1 MGIENFIAFL
11 VATVLFVLTPGIET
25 VFLINKSISQG
36 RRSGIYTSFG
46 LNTGAL
52 VHTLFGALGLS
63 IMVAK
68 SAIFFALIKY
78 LGAAYLIYL
87 GVAKVMSKK
96 GLIADTNEEQKKDSA
111 KSSFTSGFV
120 TNILNPKVALFFI
133 AFFPQFISPAEIEN
147 PVPFI
152 VLGVIYATMTTVWY
166 LVLTSFAGSFS
177 TKIKENE
184 KIGVRLN
191 KVSGAIFVLM
201 GLQIA
206 FM

>member
-63 IMVAK
+63 IMVAQ
-68 SAIFFALIKY
+68 SAIFFALLKY

-133 AFFPQFISPAEIEN
+133 AFFPQFISPTEIEN

-152 VLGVIYATMTTVWY
+152 VV
-166 LVLTSFAGSFS
+166 
-177 TKIKENE
+177 
-184 KIGVRLN
+184 
-191 KVSGAIFVLM
+191 
-201 GLQIA
+201 
-206 FM
+206 

>member
-36 RRSGIYTSFG
+36 RRSGVYTSFG

-52 VHTLFGALGLS
+52 VHTLLGALGLS

-68 SAIFFALIKY
+68 SVIFFALIKY

-87 GVAKVMSKK
+87 GVTKVMSKK
-96 GLIADTNEEQKKDSA
+96 GLITETNEGQKKDSA
-111 KSSFTSGFV
+111 KSNFTSGFV

-133 AFFPQFISPAEIEN
+133 AFFPQFISPTEIEN
-147 PVPFI
+147 PVPFMI
-152 VLGVIYATMTTVWY
+152 LGVIYAIMTTVWY
-166 LVLTSFAGSFS
+166 LVLTSFAGTFS

-184 KIGVRLN
+184 KMGVRLN
-191 KVSGAIFVLM
+191 KISGVIFVLM
-201 GLQIA
+201 GIQIA

>member
-36 RRSGIYTSFG
+36 RRSGVYTSFG

-133 AFFPQFISPAEIEN
+133 AFFPQFISPTEIKN

-152 VLGVIYATMTTVWY
+152 ILGVIYATMTTVWY

>member
-36 RRSGIYTSFG
+36 RRSGVYTSFG

-68 SAIFFALIKY
+68 SAMFFALIKY

-133 AFFPQFISPAEIEN
+133 AFFPQFISPTEIEN

-152 VLGVIYATMTTVWY
+152 ILGVIYATMTTVWY

>member
-11 VATVLFVLTPGIET
+11 VATILFVLTPGIET

-36 RRSGIYTSFG
+36 RRSGVYTSFG

-68 SAIFFALIKY
+68 SALFFALIKY

-87 GVAKVMSKK
+87 GVVKVMSQK
-96 GLIADTNEEQKKDSA
+96 GLITETNEEQKKNSA
-111 KSSFTSGFV
+111 KSNFASGFI
-120 TNILNPKVALFFI
+120 TNILNPKVALFFM
-133 AFFPQFISPAEIEN
+133 AFFPQFISPTEIEN

-152 VLGVIYATMTTVWY
+152 IMGVIYAVMTTIWY
-166 LVLTSFAGSFS
+166 LILTSFAGSFS

-184 KIGVRLN
+184 KIGIRLN

>member
-11 VATVLFVLTPGIET
+11 VATILFVLTPGIET

-87 GVAKVMSKK
+87 GVTKVMSKK
-96 GLIADTNEEQKKDSA
+96 GLIANTNEGQKKNSA

-133 AFFPQFISPAEIEN
+133 AFFPQFISPTEIEN

-152 VLGVIYATMTTVWY
+152 IMGVIYAVMTTIWY
-166 LVLTSFAGSFS
+166 LVLTSFAGIFS

-184 KIGVRLN
+184 RIGVRLN
-191 KVSGAIFVLM
+191 KISGVIFVLM

>member
-68 SAIFFALIKY
+68 SAMFFALIKY

>member
-11 VATVLFVLTPGIET
+11 VATILFVLTPGIET

-87 GVAKVMSKK
+87 GVTKVMSKK
-96 GLIADTNEEQKKDSA
+96 GLIANTNEEQKKNSA

-133 AFFPQFISPAEIEN
+133 AFFPQFISPTEIEN

-152 VLGVIYATMTTVWY
+152 IMGVIYAVMTTIWY
-166 LVLTSFAGSFS
+166 LVLTSFAGIFS

-191 KVSGAIFVLM
+191 KISGVIFVLM

>member
-1 MGIENFIAFL
+1 MGIENFIAFFT
-11 VATVLFVLTPGIET
+11 ATILFVLTPGMET
-25 VFLINKSISQG
+25 IFLINKSISQG
-36 RRSGIYTSFG
+36 RKSGVYTAFG

-52 VHTLFGALGLS
+52 VQTLFGALGLS
-63 IMVAK
+63 IIVAK

-87 GVAKVMSKK
+87 GVMKVLSKK
-96 GLIADTNEEQKKDSA
+96 DLIGNDVEEQKKNSA
-111 KSSFTSGFV
+111 KNDFKSGFI

-133 AFFPQFISPAEIEN
+133 AFFPQFISPDHIEN

-152 VLGVIYATMTTVWY
+152 FMGISYALMTTVWY
-166 LVLTSFAGSFS
+166 LFLTSFAGAFS
-177 TKIKENE
+177 KKVKENQNIGIRMN
-184 KIGVRLN
+184 KISGV
-191 KVSGAIFVLM
+191 VFVLM

>member
-133 AFFPQFISPAEIEN
+133 AFFPQFISPTEIEN

>member
-36 RRSGIYTSFG
+36 RRSGVYTSFG

-52 VHTLFGALGLS
+52 VHTLLGALGLS

-87 GVAKVMSKK
+87 GVTKVMSKK
-96 GLIADTNEEQKKDSA
+96 GLITETNEGQKKDSA
-111 KSSFTSGFV
+111 KSNFTSGFV

-133 AFFPQFISPAEIEN
+133 AFFPQFITPTEIEN
-147 PVPFI
+147 PVPFMI
-152 VLGVIYATMTTVWY
+152 LGVIYAIMTTVWY
-166 LVLTSFAGSFS
+166 LVLTSFAGTFS

-184 KIGVRLN
+184 KMGVRLN
-191 KVSGAIFVLM
+191 KISGVIFVLM
-201 GLQIA
+201 GIQIA

>member
-11 VATVLFVLTPGIET
+11 VATILFVLTPGIET

-87 GVAKVMSKK
+87 GVTKVMSKK
-96 GLIADTNEEQKKDSA
+96 GLIANTNEEQKKNSA
-111 KSSFTSGFV
+111 KSSFTSGFL

-133 AFFPQFISPAEIEN
+133 AFFPQFISPTEIEN

-152 VLGVIYATMTTVWY
+152 IMGVIYAVMTTIWY
-166 LVLTSFAGSFS
+166 LVLTSFAGIFS

-191 KVSGAIFVLM
+191 KISGVIFVLM

>member
-52 VHTLFGALGLS
+52 VHTLLGALGLS

-87 GVAKVMSKK
+87 GVTKVISKK
-96 GLIADTNEEQKKDSA
+96 GLITETNERRKKDSA
-111 KSSFTSGFV
+111 KSNFTSGFV

-133 AFFPQFISPAEIEN
+133 AFFPQFITPTEIEN
-147 PVPFI
+147 PVPFMI
-152 VLGVIYATMTTVWY
+152 LGVIYAIMTTVWY
-166 LVLTSFAGSFS
+166 LVLTSFAGTFS

-184 KIGVRLN
+184 KMGVRLN
-191 KVSGAIFVLM
+191 KISGAIFVLM
-201 GLQIA
+201 GVQIA

>member
-1 MGIENFIAFL
+1 MGIENFIAFFT
-11 VATVLFVLTPGIET
+11 ATILFVLTPGMET
-25 VFLINKSISQG
+25 IFLINKSISQG
-36 RRSGIYTSFG
+36 RKSGVYTAFG

-63 IMVAK
+63 IIVAK

-87 GVAKVMSKK
+87 GVMKVLSKK
-96 GLIADTNEEQKKDSA
+96 DLIGNDVEEQKKNSA
-111 KSSFTSGFV
+111 KNDFKSGFI

-133 AFFPQFISPAEIEN
+133 AFFPQFISPDHIEN

-152 VLGVIYATMTTVWY
+152 FMGISYALMTTVWY
-166 LVLTSFAGSFS
+166 LFLTSFAGAFS
-177 TKIKENE
+177 KKVKENQNIGIRMN
-184 KIGVRLN
+184 KISGV
-191 KVSGAIFVLM
+191 VFVLM

-206 FM
+206 LM

>member
-1 MGIENFIAFL
+1 MGIENFIAFF
-11 VATVLFVLTPGIET
+11 VATLLFVLTPGIET

-36 RRSGIYTSFG
+36 RRSGVYTSFG

-68 SAIFFALIKY
+68 SALFFALIKY
-78 LGAAYLIYL
+78 LGAAYLVYL
-87 GVAKVMSKK
+87 GVVKVMSQK
-96 GLIADTNEEQKKDSA
+96 GLITETNEEQKKNSA
-111 KSSFTSGFV
+111 KSNFASGFI

-133 AFFPQFISPAEIEN
+133 AFFPQFISPTEIEN

-152 VLGVIYATMTTVWY
+152 IMGVIYAVMTTIWY
-166 LVLTSFAGSFS
+166 LILTSFAGMFS

>member
-36 RRSGIYTSFG
+36 RRSGVYTSFG

-52 VHTLFGALGLS
+52 VHTLLGALGLS
-63 IMVAK
+63 IMIAK

-87 GVAKVMSKK
+87 GVTKVMSKK
-96 GLIADTNEEQKKDSA
+96 GLITETNEGQKKDSA
-111 KSSFTSGFV
+111 KSNFTSGFV

-133 AFFPQFISPAEIEN
+133 AFFPQFITPTEIEN
-147 PVPFI
+147 PVPFMI
-152 VLGVIYATMTTVWY
+152 LGVIYAIMTTVWY
-166 LVLTSFAGSFS
+166 LVLTSFAGTFS

-184 KIGVRLN
+184 KMGVRLN
-191 KVSGAIFVLM
+191 KISGVIFVLM
-201 GLQIA
+201 GIQIA

>member
-11 VATVLFVLTPGIET
+11 VATILFVLTPGIET

-36 RRSGIYTSFG
+36 RRSGVYTSFG

-68 SAIFFALIKY
+68 SALFFALIKY

-87 GVAKVMSKK
+87 GVVKVMSQK
-96 GLIADTNEEQKKDSA
+96 GLITETNEEQKKNSA
-111 KSSFTSGFV
+111 KSNFASGFI

-133 AFFPQFISPAEIEN
+133 AFFPQFISPKEIEN

-152 VLGVIYATMTTVWY
+152 IMGVIYAVMTTIWY
-166 LVLTSFAGSFS
+166 LILTSFAGSFS

>member
-11 VATVLFVLTPGIET
+11 VATILFVLTPGIET

-36 RRSGIYTSFG
+36 RKSGVYTSFG

-68 SAIFFALIKY
+68 SALFFALIKY

-87 GVAKVMSKK
+87 GVVKVMSQK
-96 GLIADTNEEQKKDSA
+96 GLITETNEEQKKNSA
-111 KSSFTSGFV
+111 KSNFTSGFI

-133 AFFPQFISPAEIEN
+133 AFFPQFISPKEIEN

-152 VLGVIYATMTTVWY
+152 IMGVIYAVMTTIWY
-166 LVLTSFAGSFS
+166 LILTSFAGSFS

-184 KIGVRLN
+184 KIGIRLN

>member
-11 VATVLFVLTPGIET
+11 VATILFVLTPGIET

-36 RRSGIYTSFG
+36 RRSGVYTSFG

-68 SAIFFALIKY
+68 SVLFFALIKY

-87 GVAKVMSKK
+87 GVVKVMSKK
-96 GLIADTNEEQKKDSA
+96 GLITETNEEQKKNSA
-111 KSSFTSGFV
+111 KSSFASGFV

-133 AFFPQFISPAEIEN
+133 AFFPQFISPTEIEN

-152 VLGVIYATMTTVWY
+152 IMGVIYAVMTTVWY
-166 LVLTSFAGSFS
+166 LVLTSFAGLFS

>member
-63 IMVAK
+63 IMIAK
-68 SAIFFALIKY
+68 SALFFALIKY

-96 GLIADTNEEQKKDSA
+96 GLIAETNEGQKKDSA
-111 KSSFTSGFV
+111 KSSFRSGFV

-133 AFFPQFISPAEIEN
+133 AFFPQFISPTEIEN

-152 VLGVIYATMTTVWY
+152 ILGVIYATMTTVWY

>member
-11 VATVLFVLTPGIET
+11 VATILFVLTPGIET

-36 RRSGIYTSFG
+36 RRSGVYTSFG

-52 VHTLFGALGLS
+52 LHTLFGALGLS

-87 GVAKVMSKK
+87 GVTKVMSKK
-96 GLIADTNEEQKKDSA
+96 GLIANTNEEQKKNSA

-133 AFFPQFISPAEIEN
+133 AFFPQFISPTEIEN

-152 VLGVIYATMTTVWY
+152 IMGVIYAVMTTIWY
-166 LVLTSFAGSFS
+166 LVLTSFAGIFS

-191 KVSGAIFVLM
+191 KISGVIFVLM

>member
-36 RRSGIYTSFG
+36 RRSGVYTSFG

-133 AFFPQFISPAEIEN
+133 AFFPQFISPTEIEN

-152 VLGVIYATMTTVWY
+152 ILGVIYATMTTVWY

-201 GLQIA
+201 GLQIP

>member
-11 VATVLFVLTPGIET
+11 VATILFVLTPGIET

-87 GVAKVMSKK
+87 GVTKVMSKK
-96 GLIADTNEEQKKDSA
+96 GLIANTNEEQKKNSA

-133 AFFPQFISPAEIEN
+133 AFFPQFISPKEIEN

-152 VLGVIYATMTTVWY
+152 IMGVIYAVMTTIWY
-166 LVLTSFAGSFS
+166 LVLTSFAGIFS

-184 KIGVRLN
+184 RIGVRLN
-191 KVSGAIFVLM
+191 KISGVIFVLM

>member
-36 RRSGIYTSFG
+36 RRSGVYTSFG

-96 GLIADTNEEQKKDSA
+96 GLIADTNEEHKKDSA

-133 AFFPQFISPAEIEN
+133 AFFPQFISPTEIEN

-152 VLGVIYATMTTVWY
+152 ILGVIYATMTTVWY

>member
-36 RRSGIYTSFG
+36 RRSGVYTSFG

-52 VHTLFGALGLS
+52 VHTLLGALGLS

-87 GVAKVMSKK
+87 GVTKVMSKK
-96 GLIADTNEEQKKDSA
+96 GLITETNEGQKKDSA
-111 KSSFTSGFV
+111 KSNFTSGFI

-133 AFFPQFISPAEIEN
+133 AFFPQFISPTEIEN
-147 PVPFI
+147 PVPFMI
-152 VLGVIYATMTTVWY
+152 LGVIYAMMTTVWY
-166 LVLTSFAGSFS
+166 LVLTSFAGTFS

-184 KIGVRLN
+184 KMGVRLN
-191 KVSGAIFVLM
+191 KISGVIFVLM
-201 GLQIA
+201 GIQIA

>member
-36 RRSGIYTSFG
+36 RRSGVYTSFG

-133 AFFPQFISPAEIEN
+133 AFFPQFISPTEIEN

-152 VLGVIYATMTTVWY
+152 ILGVIYATMTTVWY

>member
-36 RRSGIYTSFG
+36 RRTGVYTSFG

-68 SAIFFALIKY
+68 SAVFFALIKY

-87 GVAKVMSKK
+87 GATKVMSKK
-96 GLIADTNEEQKKDSA
+96 GLITGMNEELKKDSA
-111 KSSFTSGFV
+111 KSNFTSGFV

-133 AFFPQFISPAEIEN
+133 AFFPQFISPTEIEN
-147 PVPFI
+147 PVPFMI
-152 VLGVIYATMTTVWY
+152 LGVIYAIMTTVWY
-166 LVLTSFAGSFS
+166 LVLTSFAGTFS

-184 KIGVRLN
+184 KMGVRLN
-191 KVSGAIFVLM
+191 KISGVIFVLM

>member
-36 RRSGIYTSFG
+36 RRSGVYTSFG

-52 VHTLFGALGLS
+52 VHTLLGALGLS
-63 IMVAK
+63 IMIAK
-68 SAIFFALIKY
+68 SALFFALIKY
-78 LGAAYLIYL
+78 LGAAYLVYL

-96 GLIADTNEEQKKDSA
+96 GLIAETNEEQKKDSA

-133 AFFPQFISPAEIEN
+133 AFFPQFISPTEIEN

-152 VLGVIYATMTTVWY
+152 ILGVIYATMTTVWY

-191 KVSGAIFVLM
+191 KVSGAIFILM

>member
-68 SAIFFALIKY
+68 SALFFALIKY

-133 AFFPQFISPAEIEN
+133 AFFPQFISPTEIEN
-147 PVPFI
+147 PVPFMI
-152 VLGVIYATMTTVWY
+152 LGVIYATMTTVWY

>member
-52 VHTLFGALGLS
+52 VHTLLGALGLS

-87 GVAKVMSKK
+87 GVTKVMSKK
-96 GLIADTNEEQKKDSA
+96 GLITETNEGQKKDSA
-111 KSSFTSGFV
+111 KSNFTSGFV

-133 AFFPQFISPAEIEN
+133 AFFPQFITPTEIEN
-147 PVPFI
+147 PVPFMI
-152 VLGVIYATMTTVWY
+152 LGVIYAIMTTVWY
-166 LVLTSFAGSFS
+166 LVLTSFAGTFS

-184 KIGVRLN
+184 KMGVRLN
-191 KVSGAIFVLM
+191 KISGVIFVLM
-201 GLQIA
+201 GIQIA

>member
-36 RRSGIYTSFG
+36 RRSGVYTSFG

-133 AFFPQFISPAEIEN
+133 AFFPQFISPTEIEN

>member
-11 VATVLFVLTPGIET
+11 VATILFVLTPGIET

-36 RRSGIYTSFG
+36 RRSGVYTSFG

-87 GVAKVMSKK
+87 GVTKVMSKK
-96 GLIADTNEEQKKDSA
+96 GLIANTNEEQKKNSA

-133 AFFPQFISPAEIEN
+133 AFFPQFISPTEIEN

-152 VLGVIYATMTTVWY
+152 IMGVIYAVMTTIWY
-166 LVLTSFAGSFS
+166 LVLTSFAGIFS

-191 KVSGAIFVLM
+191 KISGVIFVLM

>member
-11 VATVLFVLTPGIET
+11 VATILFVLTPGIET

-87 GVAKVMSKK
+87 GVTKVMSKK
-96 GLIADTNEEQKKDSA
+96 GLIANTNEEQKKNSA

-133 AFFPQFISPAEIEN
+133 AFFPQFISPTEIEN

-152 VLGVIYATMTTVWY
+152 IMGVIYAVMTTIWY
-166 LVLTSFAGSFS
+166 LVLTSFAGIFS

-184 KIGVRLN
+184 RIGVRLN
-191 KVSGAIFVLM
+191 KISGVIFVLM

>member
-36 RRSGIYTSFG
+36 RRSGVYTSFG

-87 GVAKVMSKK
+87 GVTKVMSKK
-96 GLIADTNEEQKKDSA
+96 GLITEANEGQKKDSA
-111 KSSFTSGFV
+111 KSNFTSGFI

-133 AFFPQFISPAEIEN
+133 AFFPQFITPTEIEN
-147 PVPFI
+147 PVPFMI
-152 VLGVIYATMTTVWY
+152 LGVIYATMTTVWY
-166 LVLTSFAGSFS
+166 LVLTSFAGTFS
-177 TKIKENE
+177 TKIKEN
-184 KIGVRLN
+184 KKMGVRLN
-191 KVSGAIFVLM
+191 KISGAIFVLM
-201 GLQIA
+201 GIQIA

>member
-36 RRSGIYTSFG
+36 RRSGVYTSFG

-52 VHTLFGALGLS
+52 VHTLLGALGLS

-68 SAIFFALIKY
+68 SVIFFALIKY

-87 GVAKVMSKK
+87 GVTKVMSKK
-96 GLIADTNEEQKKDSA
+96 GLITETNEGQKKDSA
-111 KSSFTSGFV
+111 KSNFTSGFV

-133 AFFPQFISPAEIEN
+133 AFFPRFISPTEIEN
-147 PVPFI
+147 PVPFMI
-152 VLGVIYATMTTVWY
+152 LGVIYAMMTTVWY
-166 LVLTSFAGSFS
+166 LVLTSFAGTFS

-184 KIGVRLN
+184 KMGVRLN
-191 KVSGAIFVLM
+191 KISGAIFVLM